1 MATTAACGDAG
12 IRRVVN
18 VRADEDIKSCVVVIT
33 EATLVFKGISTWNN
47 KSKENNMS
55 LVCLAN

>member
-1 MATTAACGDAG
+1 MAKTAACGDAG

-33 EATLVFKGISTWNN
+33 EATLVFQGFPTWNN
-47 KSKENNMS
+47 KSKVNNMS
-55 LVCLAN
+55 LVANLN